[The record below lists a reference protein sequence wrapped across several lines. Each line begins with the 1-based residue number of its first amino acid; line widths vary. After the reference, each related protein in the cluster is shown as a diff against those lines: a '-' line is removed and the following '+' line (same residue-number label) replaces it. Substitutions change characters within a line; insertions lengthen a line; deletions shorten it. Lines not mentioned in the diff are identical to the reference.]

1 MKLIKSKNKIKLN
14 NVRLSFPS
22 VWHKKI
28 WENSKNKPKYETTFI
43 LNKITHAKEIEE
55 IQKEIKFLLD
65 ANKITISNPLT
76 HCLRDGD
83 FIIPG
88 IDSKPEYKDSYSL
101 KTTSEQRVSIVNKNK
116 TPLAEEDGLIYGGCY
131 VNAYVYLYPYNNSM
145 GKGVSVSFLGIQFA
159 SKGEPF
165 TEIVTIDPDNAFDA
179 IEDEQDDDD
188 F

>member
-22 VWHKKI
+22 VWHKKV
-28 WENSKNKPKYETTFI
+28 WQNSNNKSRYEATFI

-55 IQKEIKFLLD
+55 IKKEIKSLLD
-65 ANKITISNPLT
+65 INNITISNPLT

-83 FIIPG
+83 FVIPNVDP
-88 IDSKPEYKDSYSL
+88 IPEYKGSFSL
-101 KTTSEQRVSIVNKNK
+101 KTTSDKRVTIVNKNK
-116 TPLAEEDGLIYGGCY
+116 TPLTEDDNLIYGGCY
-131 VNAYVYLYPYNNSM
+131 VNAYVYLYPYNNPM
-145 GKGVSVSFLGIQFA
+145 GKGVSASFLGIQYV

-165 TEIVTIDPDNAFDA
+165 SEMITIDPEYAFDY
-179 IEDEQDDDD
+179 IEDGQDDDD